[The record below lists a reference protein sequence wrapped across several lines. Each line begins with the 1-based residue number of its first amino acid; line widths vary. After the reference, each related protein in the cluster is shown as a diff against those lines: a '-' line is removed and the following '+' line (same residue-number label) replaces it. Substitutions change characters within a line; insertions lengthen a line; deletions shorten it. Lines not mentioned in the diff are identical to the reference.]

1 MIEILGCHKEE
12 CIQIMEKYV
21 GTFNFKELSL
31 VEALRY
37 LTSNFLL
44 FGES

>member
-1 MIEILGCHKEE
+1 MIEILGCHKDE
-12 CIQIMEKYV
+12 CVTIMEKYV
-21 GTFNFKELSL
+21 NTFDYSELSL